1 MNLPLKD
8 EVSAVADGAKM
19 NFYRLSYGLL
29 CGAMFMSL
37 GAGCNQQHQDDS
49 KANPQAAGKRDG
61 ERSSNKPAPA
71 VDNPAAESSLDTPPH
86 PAVSAQ
92 AGDESSQEKPTGNDA
107 APADVAEAPAADSA
121 ANTTPATDDG
131 ERVATPIPPP
141 GALPTI
147 AFTAAHRATCKL
159 FVGDTLPSLD
169 GTTDI
174 TGTLPLPIPKNTR
187 YSVYAFVQPG
197 DAETLELMSDLG
209 PLLTQKYGS
218 RGVNAVV
225 VFVGEPDEA
234 AKSFAQE
241 HKNDFATIVSS
252 DGAEL
257 SKITDNPQG
266 LMPRIFLI
274 DSEWRI
280 LWFDIEYSRTT
291 RRDLDAAL
299 RYLTR
304 K

>member
-1 MNLPLKD
+1 
-8 EVSAVADGAKM
+8 
-19 NFYRLSYGLL
+19 
-29 CGAMFMSL
+29 MSL
-37 GAGCNQQHQDDS
+37 HHRSLSLCQLIALSALTFAGCNE
-49 KANPQAAGKRDG
+49 RDAKNN
-61 ERSSNKPAPA
+61 EPIAKPNRNAVEPAKKPAPA
-71 VDNPAAESSLDTPPH
+71 ADKPAAESGVDTPSH
-86 PAVSAQ
+86 PPVSAQ
-92 AGDESSQEKPTGNDA
+92 AGDGVPQDKPTTNDA
-107 APADVAEAPAADSA
+107 SPADAAEAPAADNA
-121 ANTTPATDDG
+121 ANTTPSTDDAD
-131 ERVATPIPPP
+131 RVATPAPPP

-159 FVGDTLPSLD
+159 FVGDTLPTLD

-174 TGTLPLPIPKNTR
+174 TGTLPLPIPKNIR

-225 VFVGEPDEA
+225 AFVGEPDEA

-252 DGAEL
+252 DGAAL

-304 K
+304 Q